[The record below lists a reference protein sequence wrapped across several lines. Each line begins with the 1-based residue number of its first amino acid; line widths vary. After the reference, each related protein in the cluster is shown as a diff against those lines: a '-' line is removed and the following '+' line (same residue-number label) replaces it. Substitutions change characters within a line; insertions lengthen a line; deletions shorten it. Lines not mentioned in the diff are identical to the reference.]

1 MVADIHLGN
10 VSKTFPAKA
19 GKVEALGGINLDVG
33 RHEFVSV
40 LGPSGCGKSTL
51 LRAALAHS
59 IAGGGDVL
67 VRGQKIDGPSAEV
80 GIVFQ
85 SPVLLPWRTVL
96 ENIELQV
103 EVRHL
108 DRAASRQ
115 KARELIS
122 LVGLDGFADS
132 YPYQLSGG
140 MQQRVSLCRALIHDP
155 SLLLM
160 DEPFGALDAMTRE
173 HMGLE
178 LQRVWMERQ
187 KTVLFITHSI
197 AEAVFLSDRI
207 VVMSARPGRIEEI
220 ITVDIPRPRGMD
232 AMKDPRFHT
241 AVDRARKLMH
251 AAGLPE

>member
-10 VSKTFPAKA
+10 VSKTFPAQA
-19 GKVEALGGINLDVG
+19 GKVEALGGIELDVAQ
-33 RHEFVSV
+33 HEFVSV

-51 LRAALAHS
+51 LR
-59 IAGGGDVL
+59 IVAGLIPPSGGEVL
-67 VRGQKIDGPSAEV
+67 VHGQPIDGPSSKV

-96 ENIELQV
+96 QNIELQV
-103 EVRHL
+103 EVRKL
-108 DRAASRQ
+108 DRAAFRD
-115 KARELIS
+115 KARKLIS
-122 LVGLDGFADS
+122 LVGLEGFADS

-160 DEPFGALDAMTRE
+160 DEPFGALDALTRE
-173 HMGLE
+173 QMGLE
-178 LQRVWMERQ
+178 LQRVWLETK

-207 VVMSARPGRIEEI
+207 VVMSARPGRIQEI
-220 ITVDIPRPRGMD
+220 VAVDIPRPRSLD
-232 AMKDPRFHT
+232 AMKDPRFHQ
-241 AVDRARKLMH
+241 AVDRARKLMN